1 MCELPI
7 PYLPTWLYSQ
17 VAKGCDFD
25 RQPFLRRHPTRADM
39 APRLHLKLLSFLGIA
54 LLPLL
59 VASHRPD
66 DLFPLSLIHINDIH
80 AHWEEIDTASVTCD
94 PKRAGAADQCL
105 GGYARTVTIV
115 RQLLKER
122 TNPVYLNIGDNFQGT
137 LWYNIHRWNA
147 TAFFLNLLPA
157 DAVTVGNHEFDD
169 GIAGVV
175 PFLEAIQSPVLLV
188 NVDNTK
194 EPTFSKFRPSMVLER
209 AGRRIGL
216 IGVILRTT
224 YNMAD
229 TGALVFEDEAETVR
243 MEADRLTAEG
253 VDIVVVLSHCG
264 LDVDH
269 IIAANAGPNV
279 DIIVGGH
286 SHSFLYTGQND
297 KIPMTPASEYPTVVT
312 QPDGHR
318 VLIVQASAYTKLVGD
333 IVLYFDE
340 QGIVQHW
347 KGNPIY
353 LSNEILPDAEVM
365 EAIVPWKVAID
376 EVGERTIGSTAVDLL
391 KPPCN
396 FGECVLGSLIAD
408 SMVEAFVPMAEEG
421 HWTYASIAAI
431 AVGRIRQ
438 SLVPGDISFKHLIE
452 VLPFENQLV
461 CYELRGFQL
470 VGLLEH
476 GAELSWDEHRFNA
489 KNLMHISG
497 LRVVYNV
504 TNPIGHRVLSVEA
517 LCQDCS
523 MPRYAP
529 VEMFKMYRVITVS
542 YLADGGDGFEIFP
555 SVTAD
560 FAGCAHKALIMV
572 RSGCVRCFFPRFA
585 VICFFA
591 SFAIGQEELFPL
603 SIVHIND
610 FHARFEEVNEA
621 SVTCDGAG
629 GERCIGGYARTVTV
643 VKKLLAERPNP
654 IYMNAGDNFQGTL
667 WYNIHRW
674 NATTE
679 FLNMLPA
686 DAMTIGNHEFDNGV
700 EGVVPFLETIK
711 SPVLL
716 VNVDNSQEPE
726 FNRFNKS
733 LVLERGG
740 RRIGV
745 IGVILSTTD
754 TIANTGD
761 LIFEDEVETIRT
773 EAEHLTALGCDI
785 IIVLSHCG
793 IDVDRSI
800 AANVGPLVDMIV
812 GGHSHSFLYTGD
824 HPTIPMNPVSEY
836 PTIVTQPTGHRVLIV
851 QASAYTKLVGDIV
864 LYFDKQ
870 GIIQRWEGNPIY
882 LSNDIV
888 PDQAVA
894 QAMIPWKVAVDEIG
908 NRKIGATAVDLQKAT
923 CGFGECNLGSL
934 IADSMVAAFVSRAEA
949 DQWTYA
955 AVAVL
960 AVGGIR
966 VGLFRGDLAYKNL
979 IEVLPFENALVCFD
993 MRGDHLIELMEYSVE
1008 KSWDEDRFNGAN
1020 MLQVSGLRVLF
1031 NVTNPIGERV
1041 LALDVLCHDCDV
1053 PKYEPVEPFRKYRV
1067 ITNSFLAG
1075 GGDGFTMFERYGQR
1089 KVTGQACMELFVLCS
1104 MLCLISS
1111 HPTTD
1116 DVEGNDRVVGG
1127 TDAQPGS
1134 APYQVSLQGLFG
1146 HSCGGAIIDRD
1157 WILTAAHCVQ
1167 VPIKFAKVLVGTNL
1181 LNSGG
1186 QRYAVEKF
1194 FVHSR
1199 YNNPVFHNDIAL
1211 VKLKTMIQYDDLVQP
1226 IAYSERE
1233 IPVNATLTLTGW
1245 GRLSSTGKIPN
1256 KLQTINLTY
1265 LPYEECKRLH
1275 GNSDNVD
1282 IGHVCTLTKKGE
1294 GACNGDSGGPLV
1306 YEGKL
1311 VGVVNF
1317 GIPCAEGYPDAY
1329 ARVGHVLSDDMEA
1342 NNRVVGGTDAA
1353 PGSAPYQ
1360 VSLQGLFSH
1369 MCGGAIIDREWVL
1382 TAAHCVV
1389 LPTILMQVL
1398 VGTNDLR
1405 SGGQRYTVEK
1415 FFVHSRFNMPA
1426 FHNDIALVKLI
1437 SSIQFNDPV
1446 QPIAY
1451 SERELPENATL
1462 TLTGWGLLSLIGPK
1476 TKILQTINLT
1486 YVPFEECKRLV
1497 DDDPAVDIGH
1507 ICTFTKKGEGACSGY
1522 SGGPLVYG
1530 GNVVGVVNFGVP
1542 CARGV
1547 PDGYA
1552 SVAYYHDWIRTT
1564 IANNSYAVRTSIMKS
1579 FRVIALCSVLCLI
1592 AAHPMEDGKEV
1603 NGRIVGGTDA
1613 APGSAPYQV
1622 SLQGLFSHMCG
1633 GTIIDRT
1640 WVLTAAHCAIL
1651 PPKLVQVL
1659 VGTNDLRS
1667 GGKRYAV
1674 EEFYVHSRFNKPPFH
1689 NDVALVKL
1697 QTPLQYDDLVQPI
1710 EYSERQLPVNATVTA
1725 TGWGKV
1731 SSSGP
1736 VPRKLQTIDLRYLPY
1751 EECKRLLDDD
1761 PAVDMG
1767 HICTLTKE
1775 GEGVCNGDS
1784 GGPLVYE
1791 GKVVGVA
1798 NFAVPCAQGY
1808 PDGFASVSYYHDW
1821 IRTTVANNS

>member
-1 MCELPI
+1 MG
-7 PYLPTWLYSQ
+7 T
-17 VAKGCDFD
+17 
-25 RQPFLRRHPTRADM
+25 
-39 APRLHLKLLSFLGIA
+39 RLHLKLLACLG
-54 LLPLL
+54 LVLVPL
-59 VASHRPD
+59 VTSQSTTTGY
-66 DLFPLSLIHINDIH
+66 LFPLSLIHINDIH

-94 PKRAGAADQCL
+94 PKRDGDADQCL

-122 TNPVYLNIGDNFQGT
+122 PNPVYLNIGDNFQGT

-175 PFLEAIQSPVLLV
+175 PFLDAIESPVLLV
-188 NVDNTK
+188 NVDNSK
-194 EPTFSKFRPSMVLER
+194 EPSFSKFRPSMVLER
-209 AGRRIGL
+209 AGRKIGL

-229 TGALVFEDEAETVR
+229 TGALVFEDESETVR
-243 MEADRLTAEG
+243 KEADRLAAEG
-253 VDIVVVLSHCG
+253 VDIIVVLSHCG

-312 QPDGHR
+312 QQDGHR

-340 QGIVQHW
+340 QGVIQYW
-347 KGNPIY
+347 EGNPIY
-353 LSNEILPDAEVM
+353 LSNDIVPDTEVM
-365 EAIVPWKVAID
+365 EALAPWKVAID

-396 FGECVLGSLIAD
+396 FGECVLGNLIAD

-438 SLVPGDISFKHLIE
+438 SLVPGEISLKHLIE

-489 KNLMHISG
+489 KNLMHVSG

-504 TNPIGHRVLSVEA
+504 TNPIGHRVQSVEA

-523 MPRYAP
+523 MPSYAP
-529 VEMFKMYRVITVS
+529 IEMFKMYRVITVS
-542 YLADGGDGFEIFP
+542 YLAEGGDGFEIFP
-555 SVTAD
+555 RYGRNKVVAPVD
-560 FAGCAHKALIMV
+560 DVQAFEEYVKP
-572 RSGCVRCFFPRFA
+572 RSPVAP
-585 VICFFA
+585 
-591 SFAIGQEELFPL
+591 EELFPL

-621 SVTCDGAG
+621 SVTCDAAA

-643 VKKLLAERPNP
+643 VKRLLAERPNA

-674 NATTE
+674 NATSE

-700 EGVVPFLETIK
+700 EGVVPFLETIN

-716 VNVDNSQEPE
+716 VNVDNSLEPE

-761 LIFEDEVETIRT
+761 LIFEDEVETIRA
-773 EAEHLTALGCDI
+773 EAERLTATGCDI

-793 IDVDRSI
+793 LDVDREI
-800 AANVGPLVDMIV
+800 AANVGPLVDVIV

-836 PTIVTQPTGHRVLIV
+836 PTVVNQPNGHRVLIV
-851 QASAYTKLVGDIV
+851 QASAYTKLVGDII
-864 LYFDKQ
+864 LHFDSR
-870 GIIQRWEGNPIY
+870 GVIQRWEGNPIY
-882 LSNDIV
+882 LSNDVV
-888 PDQAVA
+888 PDPAVA
-894 QAMIPWKVAVDEIG
+894 AALIPWKVAVDEIG
-908 NRKIGATAVDLQKAT
+908 NRKIGSTAVDLQKAT

-934 IADSMVAAFVSRAEA
+934 IADSMVAAFVPRAEPG
-949 DQWTYA
+949 QWTYA

-966 VGLFRGDLAYKNL
+966 VGLFRGDLAFKNL
-979 IEVLPFENALVCFD
+979 IEVLPFENGLVCVEL
-993 MRGDHLIELMEYSVE
+993 RGDHLIEVMEYSVA

-1031 NVTNPIGERV
+1031 NVTNPVGERV
-1041 LALDVLCHDCDV
+1041 LALDVLCNDCDV

-1075 GGDGFTMFERYGQR
+1075 GGDGFTMFQRYGQR
-1089 KVTGQACMELFVLCS
+1089 KVTGPVDIDAFESYVRDRSPVFQGLDGRITVLTTS
-1104 MLCLISS
+1104 NRFITAHLML
-1111 HPTTD
+1111 D
-1116 DVEGNDRVVGG
+1116 DEKGNDRVVGG
-1127 TDAQPGS
+1127 TDAPPGS

-1157 WILTAAHCVQ
+1157 WILTAAHCVH
-1167 VPIKFAKVLVGTNL
+1167 VPVRFAKVLVGTNL
-1181 LNSGG
+1181 LNTGG
-1186 QRYAVEKF
+1186 ERYKVEKF
-1194 FVHSR
+1194 IVHSR
-1199 YNNPVFHNDIAL
+1199 YNNPAFHNDIAL
-1211 VKLKTMIQYDDLVQP
+1211 VKLTAMIQYSDRVKP

-1233 IPVNATLTLTGW
+1233 IPENATLTLTGW
-1245 GRLSSTGKIPN
+1245 GRLSATGSMPN
-1256 KLQTINLTY
+1256 KLQTIDLKY
-1265 LPYEECKRLH
+1265 IPYEECKRLH

-1329 ARVGHVLSDDMEA
+1329 ARVSYYHDWIRTTIANNPGFMWCIVLCFISLQHTSSSSEA
-1342 NNRVVGGTDAA
+1342 NNRIVGGTDAA
-1353 PGSAPYQ
+1353 PGAAPYQ

-1369 MCGGAIIDREWVL
+1369 MCGGAIIDQEWIL
-1382 TAAHCVV
+1382 TAAHCLI
-1389 LPTILMQVL
+1389 LPPVLMQVL

-1405 SGGQRYTVEK
+1405 SGGQRYAVEK
-1415 FFVHSRFNMPA
+1415 YVAHSGFNNPA
-1426 FHNDIALVKLI
+1426 FHNDIGLVKLK
-1437 SSIQFNDPV
+1437 SKIQYGDLV

-1451 SERELPENATL
+1451 SEQELPENATL
-1462 TLTGWGLLSLIGPK
+1462 TLTGWGMLSVIGPT
-1476 TKILQTINLT
+1476 TKILQTIDLK
-1486 YVPFEECKRLV
+1486 YVPYEECKRLHNN
-1497 DDDPAVDIGH
+1497 DPAVGVGH
-1507 ICTFTKKGEGACSGY
+1507 ICTFTKKGEGACSGD
-1522 SGGPLVYG
+1522 SGGPLVYDDK
-1530 GNVVGVVNFGVP
+1530 VVGVVNFGVP

-1552 SVAYYHDWIRTT
+1552 
-1564 IANNSYAVRTSIMKS
+1564 TS
-1579 FRVIALCSVLCLI
+1579 
-1592 AAHPMEDGKEV
+1592 PMHDGKQAS
-1603 NGRIVGGTDA
+1603 GRIVGGTDA
-1613 APGSAPYQV
+1613 APGEAPYQV

-1633 GTIIDRT
+1633 GTIIDRQ

-1651 PPKLVQVL
+1651 PPKLVRVL

-1667 GGKRYAV
+1667 GGQRYKV
-1674 EEFYVHSRFNKPPFH
+1674 EKFYVHSRYNKPPFH
-1689 NDVALVKL
+1689 NDIALVKL
-1697 QTPLQYDDLVQPI
+1697 KVPLQYNDFVQPI
-1710 EYSERQLPVNATVTA
+1710 EYSELQLPVNASVKA

-1731 SSSGP
+1731 STSGP
-1736 VPRKLQTIDLRYLPY
+1736 VPRKLQTLDLRYVPY

-1767 HICTLTKE
+1767 HVCTLTKE

-1784 GGPLVYE
+1784 GGPLVHE
-1791 GKVVGVA
+1791 GKLVGVA

-1821 IRTTVANNS
+1821 IRTTIANNS